1 MPRLNALHSPK
12 IGEKSTGGVKAT
24 ELLAA
29 ITERVIELQQESAKV
44 LEEIEGQLVRE
55 NIHFLRE
62 NEVTAVHADFLTN
75 YFLQQVSPALVT
87 VILKE
92 EEQDF
97 SDNQAFLA
105 IKMLLK
111 EKDEAGQN
119 KRLYAFIENAQIGEP
134 FCGAAPPMER
144 NSTS

>member
-1 MPRLNALHSPK
+1 M
-12 IGEKSTGGVKAT
+12 GGVKAT

-29 ITERVIELQQESAKV
+29 ITKRVIDLQQESAKV
-44 LEEIEGQLVRE
+44 LEEIEGQLIKE

-62 NEVTAVHADFLTN
+62 NEVTVSHAEFLTN

-97 SDNQAFLA
+97 SDNEAF
-105 IKMLLK
+105 
-111 EKDEAGQN
+111 
-119 KRLYAFIENAQIGEP
+119 
-134 FCGAAPPMER
+134 
-144 NSTS
+144 

>member
-1 MPRLNALHSPK
+1 MRYATVKRIAQSDKSGKKAL
-12 IGEKSTGGVKAT
+12 GGVKAT

-29 ITERVIELQQESAKV
+29 ITKRVIDLQQESAKV
-44 LEEIEGQLVRE
+44 LEEIEGQLIKE

-62 NEVTAVHADFLTN
+62 NEVTVSHAEFLTN

-97 SDNQAFLA
+97 SDNEAFLA
-105 IKMLLK
+105 IKMTLK
-111 EKDEAGQN
+111 EKDTEGQS
-119 KRLYAFIENAQIGEP
+119 KPLCFY
-134 FCGAAPPMER
+134 
-144 NSTS
+144 